1 MGPIAIR
8 GNMVLREL
16 VAGGLYEFKRRR
28 IHAVTQSGRLGPSSN
43 TCPRCEP
50 HRAHVTSVP
59 PPKLEW
65 LAALTASPP
74 IGCQKLGHPVPE
86 SYFASELNNGLPQA
100 AQK

>member
-1 MGPIAIR
+1 VI
-8 GNMVLREL
+8 
-16 VAGGLYEFKRRR
+16 
-28 IHAVTQSGRLGPSSN
+28 
-43 TCPRCEP
+43 
-50 HRAHVTSVP
+50 SVP

>member
-1 MGPIAIR
+1 VI
-8 GNMVLREL
+8 
-16 VAGGLYEFKRRR
+16 
-28 IHAVTQSGRLGPSSN
+28 
-43 TCPRCEP
+43 
-50 HRAHVTSVP
+50 SVP

-86 SYFASELNNGLPQA
+86 SYFVSELNNGLPQA